1 MNHQKETLFFAVLT
15 LLVQS
20 APAAEAAT
28 VPQWSVHEITL
39 EAERTF
45 ENPKVQVKKRRQIK
59 TRNIPQCT
67 GRSSS

>member
-45 ENPKVQVKKRRQIK
+45 ENPKVQVKKADQNEKHPTVYRKIFQLV
-59 TRNIPQCT
+59 
-67 GRSSS
+67 